1 MMKVIL
7 ASATLLAF
15 SAAPALAQVTSQ
27 PPADGAAAAKPAH
40 EDKFAMHDGDK
51 NGTLSLAEVQKAD
64 STVTQADF
72 DKYDADKSKSLS
84 KAEFMKWAEAKHS
97 APASAPGQ

>member
-15 SAAPALAQVTSQ
+15 TAPALAQVTSQ
-27 PPADGAAAAKPAH
+27 PPTDGAATAAKPAH

-64 STVTQADF
+64 SKVTQADF

-84 KAEFMKWAEAKHS
+84 KAEFTKWAEAKHS